1 MKGILFGGC
10 SFTWGQGLYFYSEL
24 NRLTYP
30 ENEFTYNDSSVND
43 AHRKF
48 RDTLRYPRL
57 VANHFKTFEVF
68 KKMNG
73 GCEDETF
80 DFFQTIFKFK
90 DNIDANTHLSNER
103 YDYDDFDYIVIQ
115 LSQLWR
121 NKFYFIDEGVIDFA
135 SVWPGAK
142 DVGWNSEK
150 FFNWMDKNNMTFDDW
165 IVDHTKKQILRLK
178 KELKFYEE
186 KGIKTRI
193 MAWEDNLVPSI
204 LEDEFLN
211 ERFIKLTHN
220 DIEHLTIRELQDAF
234 PHLRI
239 KYDTEKFGEN
249 PPDDHHPSKECHEII
264 AKNII
269 ENIEKNLK

>member
-24 NRLTYP
+24 NRLSYP
-30 ENEFTYNDSSVND
+30 VNEFTYNDSSVND

-80 DFFQTIFKFK
+80 DFFKTIFNFK
-90 DNIDANTHLSNER
+90 DNINANEHLSTER

-121 NKFYFIDEGVIDFA
+121 NNYYFIDEGIIDHA
-135 SVWPGAK
+135 SIWPSNR
-142 DVGWNSEK
+142 DIGWNVDK
-150 FFNWMDKNNMTFDDW
+150 LFNWLGKNNMTIDDW
-165 IVDHTKKQILRLK
+165 IVDHTQKQIDRLK
-178 KELKFYEE
+178 NELKFYED

-220 DIEHLTIRELQDAF
+220 NIDYLTIRGLQDAF

-239 KYDTEKFGEN
+239 KHDTDKFGEN

-269 ENIEKNLK
+269 ENIEKDLK

>member
-24 NRLTYP
+24 NRLVYP
-30 ENEFTYNDSSVND
+30 ENEFTYNDSTVND

-57 VANHFKTFEVF
+57 VANHFNTFEVF

-73 GCEDETF
+73 GSEDETF
-80 DFFQTIFKFK
+80 DFFETIFNFK
-90 DNIDANTHLSNER
+90 DNLDANKHLSSER

-115 LSQLWR
+115 ISQLWR
-121 NKFYFIDEGVIDFA
+121 NKYYFNDNGIIERA
-135 SVWPGAK
+135 SIWPSNK
-142 DVGWNSEK
+142 DIGWNVEK
-150 FFNWMDKNNMTFDDW
+150 LFNWLGENNMTIDDW
-165 IVDHTKKQILRLK
+165 IIDHAQKQIDRLK
-178 KELKFYEE
+178 KELKFYED

-193 MAWEDNLVPSI
+193 MAWEHNLVPGI
-204 LEDEFLN
+204 LEDEFLS

-220 DIEHLTIRELQDAF
+220 DVEYLTIRELQDNF

-239 KYDTEKFGEN
+239 KYDTERLGDN

-269 ENIEKNLK
+269 KNIEKNLK